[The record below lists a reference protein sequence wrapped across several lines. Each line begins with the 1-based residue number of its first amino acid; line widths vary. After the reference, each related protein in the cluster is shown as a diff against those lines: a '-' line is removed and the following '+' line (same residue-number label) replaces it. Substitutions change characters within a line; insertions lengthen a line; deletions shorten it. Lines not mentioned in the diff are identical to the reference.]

1 MTALILLVLLVG
13 GVLYLGGGLF
23 YLYGYLQARRMHPS
37 SPRLWDGQRRRFV
50 WLTAVGVALAAG
62 FVLMAWWSVPGHERS
77 WLPQPIM
84 DRQAKSTSPA
94 ALGGGQTLPPPQV
107 MARGTVPS
115 FSEAPET
122 TTTTSTTTT
131 STSTTSTT
139 STSESTAT
147 TSTAP
152 APKPVK
158 TAAAGYNKDAW
169 TVCAASFRRET
180 VAQNYAQRL
189 ADQGLPARVN
199 QVDLGKRGTWHRVCV
214 GSFATL
220 AEAKGQY
227 KAWEQRGLISD
238 AFLLPLR

>member
-23 YLYGYLQARRMHPS
+23 YLYGYLQARRMHPR
-37 SPRLWDGQRRRFV
+37 SPRLWDGQRRRFF
-50 WLTAVGVALAAG
+50 WLTVVGVFLAAG
-62 FVLMAWWSVPGHERS
+62 FVLMALWSVPGHERI
-77 WLPQPIM
+77 WLPQAMVEP
-84 DRQAKSTSPA
+84 QSKSTIPA

-107 MARGTVPS
+107 MVRGTVPL

-122 TTTTSTTTT
+122 TSTTTSTTTT
-131 STSTTSTT
+131 TTT

-152 APKPVK
+152 PAKPVE
-158 TAAAGYNKDAW
+158 TAAAGQGRDAW
-169 TVCAASFRRET
+169 TVCAASFRREA

-199 QVDLGKRGTWHRVCV
+199 QVDLGERGTWHRVCV